1 MEVSL
6 KDIELSYLR
15 QENHEII
22 LDRLLTHISQN
33 GCCQQEENILVA
45 LIDGNKRIVP
55 WLL

>member
-45 LIDGNKRIVP
+45 LIDGNKRIVS